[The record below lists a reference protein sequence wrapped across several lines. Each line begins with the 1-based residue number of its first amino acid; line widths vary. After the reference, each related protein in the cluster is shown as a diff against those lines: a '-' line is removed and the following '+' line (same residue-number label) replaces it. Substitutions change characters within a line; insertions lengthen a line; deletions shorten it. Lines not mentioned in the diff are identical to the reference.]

1 MAVADVIKAKTNMVK
16 NTIAT
21 DELIFGVSSK
31 ISVYNTS
38 GQMVKAA
45 DVTENGR
52 LDISALPKGNYVV
65 TGLVNGQ
72 AVSQKI
78 IKK

>member
-1 MAVADVIKAKTNMVK
+1 
-16 NTIAT
+16 
-21 DELIFGVSSK
+21 
-31 ISVYNTS
+31 
-38 GQMVKAA
+38 MVKAA